1 MLEIPVYNTSGQKVE
16 SLQVDEQEFGGR
28 VNPDLLKQAMVA
40 YQANRRQGSAK
51 NRSRGE
57 MAYST
62 KKMYRQ
68 KGTGN
73 ARHGPRGVNLMRG
86 GGVAFAKRPRDFRQ
100 KLSKKM
106 RRAALN
112 TALLAKILGED
123 LCVVDGLEF
132 SEPRT
137 KQMADV
143 MKNLKINRSCL
154 LAIDQQDRNLF
165 LSCRNLPDVTVRP
178 TGELNAYDVAARQKM
193 VLTRQAL
200 ESLRNREP
208 VT

>member
-1 MLEIPVYNTSGQKVE
+1 MLEIPVYNTNGEKVE

-40 YQANRRQGSAK
+40 YRANRRQGSAK

-57 MAYST
+57 LAYST
-62 KKMYRQ
+62 KKLYRQ

-112 TALLAKILGED
+112 TAVLAKILGED
-123 LCVVDGLEF
+123 LCIVDGLDF
-132 SEPRT
+132 SEPKT

-143 MKNLKINRSCL
+143 MKNLKIHRSCL
-154 LAIDQQDRNLF
+154 LATDGQDRNLY

-178 TGELNAYDVAARQKM
+178 TEELNAYDVAARQKM

-200 ESLRNREP
+200 QSLRTREP